1 MGSQRVGHHWATS
14 LTSLTLYTYIQ
25 VWLALIK
32 IHIVKPDYE
41 VAVAGGQWVEN
52 AGVDDLIWSS
62 YLILLWNTCVENS
75 SFLDA

>member
-1 MGSQRVGHHWATS
+1 MC
-14 LTSLTLYTYIQ
+14 LYTYIQ

-32 IHIVKPDYE
+32 THIVKPDYE
-41 VAVAGGQWVEN
+41 VVVAGGQWVEN

-62 YLILLWNTCVENS
+62 CLILLWNTCVENS

>member
-1 MGSQRVGHHWATS
+1 MCF
-14 LTSLTLYTYIQ
+14 YTYIQ

-41 VAVAGGQWVEN
+41 AAVAGGQWVEN
-52 AGVDDLIWSS
+52 AGVDDFIWSS
-62 YLILLWNTCVENS
+62 SLILLRNTCVENS